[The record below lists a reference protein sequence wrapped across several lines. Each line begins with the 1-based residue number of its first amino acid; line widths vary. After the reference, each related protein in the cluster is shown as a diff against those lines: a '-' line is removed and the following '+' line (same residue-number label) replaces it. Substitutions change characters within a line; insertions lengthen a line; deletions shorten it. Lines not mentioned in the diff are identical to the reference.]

1 MESRMKTPY
10 QMLLINW
17 LAKVTND
24 PIVQGESPVNVIGV
38 GSNEDRR
45 NGVPDFNEVSVQ
57 LDSGHRGHIDVSDQA
72 GRVDETRGSE
82 EIGCRRESLDAV
94 AQRPH
99 EPSHGLAKVLII
111 LNDRD
116 Q

>member
-1 MESRMKTPY
+1 MKASY

-24 PIVQGESPVNVIGV
+24 PIHQSARPDLFIRVARYKDCR
-38 GSNEDRR
+38 DRVSR
-45 NGVPDFNEVSVQ
+45 IDEVSVERH
-57 LDSGHRGHIDVSDQA
+57 SGHRGHMDVSDQA
-72 GRVDETRGSE
+72 GRFDETRGCE
-82 EIGCRRESLDAV
+82 KIGWRRERLDAV
-94 AQRPH
+94 AQRPD
-99 EPSHGLAKVLII
+99 EPSHRLAKALII

>member
-1 MESRMKTPY
+1 MKASY

-24 PIVQGESPVNVIGV
+24 PIHQSAGPDLFIGV
-38 GSNEDRR
+38 GRYKDCRDRVSR
-45 NGVPDFNEVSVQ
+45 IDEVSVERH
-57 LDSGHRGHIDVSDQA
+57 SGHRRHMDVSDQA
-72 GRVDETRGSE
+72 GRFDETRGCE
-82 EIGCRRESLDAV
+82 EFGWRREG
-94 AQRPH
+94 QRPD
-99 EPSHGLAKVLII
+99 EPSHRLAKEPII